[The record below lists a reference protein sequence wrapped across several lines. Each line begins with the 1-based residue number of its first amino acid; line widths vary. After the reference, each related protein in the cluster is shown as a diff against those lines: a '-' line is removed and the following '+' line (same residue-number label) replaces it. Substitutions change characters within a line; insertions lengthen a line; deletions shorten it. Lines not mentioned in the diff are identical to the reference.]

1 MSTFSLHTELSNK
14 GSELTYRATPLITS
28 RVRFCLSAS
37 HTKNDIDM
45 LLRAADEVGDV
56 LDLKL
61 GKQVM
66 TVEEV
71 IANAEELVA
80 AAF

>member
-1 MSTFSLHTELSNK
+1 
-14 GSELTYRATPLITS
+14 
-28 RVRFCLSAS
+28 
-37 HTKNDIDM
+37 
-45 LLRAADEVGDV
+45 LRAADEVGDV

-66 TVEEV
+66 TIDEV
-71 IANAEELVA
+71 VASAEELVA

>member
-1 MSTFSLHTELSNK
+1 MLIIS
-14 GSELTYRATPLITS
+14 ATPLITS

-37 HTKNDIDM
+37 HTKNDID
-45 LLRAADEVGDV
+45 LILRAADEVGDV

-61 GKQVM
+61 GKQTM

-71 IANAEELVA
+71 IANAEELVG